1 MHYFVPNLTT
11 DLLFELV
18 SSNFAETDGFVDLTA
33 LFYPGQP
40 PPRLFEVSQTSI
52 ILFLK
57 YKKINQENNEKHI
70 IKSFS
75 FIGILNNKALFYSL
89 YY

>member
-57 YKKINQENNEKHI
+57 YKKINQEKKTHNKI
-70 IKSFS
+70 LFFY
-75 FIGILNNKALFYSL
+75 FIGILYNKALFYSL